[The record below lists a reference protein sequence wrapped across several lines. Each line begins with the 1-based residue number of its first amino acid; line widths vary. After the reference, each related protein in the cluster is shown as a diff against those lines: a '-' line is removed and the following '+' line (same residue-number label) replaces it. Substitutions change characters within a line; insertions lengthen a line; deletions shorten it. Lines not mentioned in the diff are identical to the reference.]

1 MEEKIKIV
9 VVEDHHLLRQGIMKI
24 LDFESD
30 FKILGQAENGLEA
43 CELVE
48 KHKPDV
54 VLMDINMPKMNG
66 IEATAWIKENYP
78 CTKIIILTIH
88 DGDEY
93 IFEAIKLGAEGYML
107 KDIEGH
113 KIVEGIRNVHTG
125 DAFIHPSLTVK
136 LFKELQRSYK
146 ETSPQVV
153 NNVYELSDRELEVYQ
168 LMAEGMSNKEIG
180 DSLGI
185 SEKTV
190 KNHVSR
196 VFRKL
201 GVYDRTQAVVKG
213 IKKGFVKV

>member
-1 MEEKIKIV
+1 MEKIKIV

-30 FKILGQAENGLEA
+30 FEILGQAVNGEEA
-43 CELVE
+43 CELVKE
-48 KHKPDV
+48 YGPDI

-66 IEATAWIKENYP
+66 IEATAWIKEHYP
-78 CTKIIILTIH
+78 NTKVIILTIH

-107 KDIEGH
+107 KDIESE
-113 KIVEGIRNVHTG
+113 KIVEGIRNVYTG

-136 LFKELQRSYK
+136 LFKELQRKTK
-146 ETSPQVV
+146 ETLPQVV
-153 NNVYELSDRELEVYQ
+153 NNVYDLSDRELEVYQ

-180 DSLGI
+180 DNLGI

-213 IKKGFVKV
+213 IKEGFVQI